1 LPLVG
6 GKVYLTV
13 TENPDDE
20 VSVSAEVIRLERNA
34 SHPQAALMLTENLRE
49 WKRRFG
55 KSPESQSRLRNRNH
69 WMIGKIRQT
78 IEAKIEQSG
87 RRVYP
92 ASFLCQTKS
101 GGKPA
106 FPTVLRIINSDLLI
120 LKTNR
125 VSNSA
130 RTMKILVLGAGRMGH
145 GAVFDL
151 MRNSRDVERVTV
163 ADFDLPKAEA
173 VADAVDGRRVDTRQI
188 DASNYADVVGLMRGH
203 DSVISC
209 VNYWYNASLSK
220 AAIETGA
227 NFCDLGG
234 NNYIVDE
241 QLALDAEAKAAGIN
255 IIPDCGLAPGMV
267 SVLAMHGAAK
277 FDQVEEIHIRVG
289 GLPQNPQP
297 PLNYQLVF
305 SVEGLINEYIE
316 EARVVRNGEI
326 ANVKS
331 MTEIESLE
339 FDAFPPLE
347 AFQTSGGTSTLPDTF
362 LGKIRELDYKTIRY
376 AGHCEKFKT
385 MIDLGLCSSDEM
397 VVDFQKVNPRKV
409 FGELLQKHL
418 PADGP
423 DYVLVRLDFVG
434 HSEGQIKRL
443 RYDIVDKYDD
453 QAGMSAMM
461 RTTAFP
467 ASIIAQMMA
476 QGNVLA
482 RGATPQEKAIDPEK
496 FVAELERRNIQ
507 IKDSWI

>member
-1 LPLVG
+1 M
-6 GKVYLTV
+6 
-13 TENPDDE
+13 
-20 VSVSAEVIRLERNA
+20 R
-34 SHPQAALMLTENLRE
+34 
-49 WKRRFG
+49 
-55 KSPESQSRLRNRNH
+55 
-69 WMIGKIRQT
+69 
-78 IEAKIEQSG
+78 
-87 RRVYP
+87 
-92 ASFLCQTKS
+92 
-101 GGKPA
+101 
-106 FPTVLRIINSDLLI
+106 
-120 LKTNR
+120 
-125 VSNSA
+125 
-130 RTMKILVLGAGRMGH
+130 ILVLGAGRMGH

-151 MRNSRDVERVTV
+151 IHNSTEVERVTV
-163 ADFDLPKAEA
+163 ADFDMKKSES
-173 VADAVDGRRVDTRQI
+173 VADSVGTSRVEPHHVDVANISDV
-188 DASNYADVVGLMRGH
+188 ADLMRGH

-209 VNYWYNASLSK
+209 VNYWYNVALSK
-220 AAIETGA
+220 AAIEMGA

-241 QLALDAEAKAAGIN
+241 QLALDADAKAAGVN

-277 FDQVEEIHIRVG
+277 FDRIDEIHIRVG

-316 EARVVRNGEI
+316 VARVIRDGKITEVD
-326 ANVKS
+326 S
-331 MTEIESLE
+331 MTEIEELA
-339 FDAFPPLE
+339 FDGFPPLE

-397 VVDFQKVNPRKV
+397 VVDNQKITPRKF

-434 HSEGQIKRL
+434 IKNGETAKL
-443 RYDIVDKYDD
+443 RYDIIDKLDP
-453 QAGMSAMM
+453 ATGMSAMM

-476 QGNVLA
+476 RGDVIT
-482 RGATPQEKAIDPEK
+482 RGATPQEKVIDPEK
-496 FVAELERRNIQ
+496 FVAELELRNIN
-507 IKDSWI
+507 ISSSYL